1 MNITETDRVIHSMMT
16 ENTGRHF
23 LDSGGYL
30 GRTWER
36 NQGKTVEDFLNEP
49 PAYLDWTGVSLSMFH
64 WLRNEYEFHPV
75 VDAEL
80 QRFMDRPEHE
90 HTSWLELSQLFSD
103 EYHISEGSPWSD
115 PGMYGTFNTYNDEL
129 LIDGV
134 MQYTTMQVRIAAT
147 FDGAEVL
154 RASDPIPTFVA
165 DNGDECEHD
174 WYYQNV
180 VLINFHGGA
189 DVRGGYAMP
198 RAFVPLEDELG
209 AAVYS
214 AGCVELTCD
223 NELCHWGI
231 SVRFEDVE
239 LYNYETQE
247 SDFVDG
253 FYVWDTEEDDDGK
266 YFLPCPKCDSR
277 IYKAYVSGS

>member
-16 ENTGRHF
+16 ESTGRHF
-23 LDSGGYL
+23 LDSGGYG

-36 NQGKTVEDFLNEP
+36 NQGKAVEDFLNEP
-49 PAYLDWTGVSLSMFH
+49 RAYLDWTGVSLSMFH
-64 WLRNEYEFHPV
+64 WLRNGYKFHPV

-103 EYHISEGSPWSD
+103 EYHIDADPAWSD
-115 PGMYGTFNTYNDEL
+115 PGYGTFNTYNDEL

-134 MQYTTMQVRIAAT
+134 MQYTTMQVMIAET
-147 FDGAEVL
+147 DDGDKVL
-154 RASDPIPTFVA
+154 RPSDPIPTFM
-165 DNGDECEHD
+165 DSYGDECEYE

-198 RAFVPLEDELG
+198 RAFVPADDELNE
-209 AAVYS
+209 AIHS
-214 AGCVELTCD
+214 AGSARMGCD
-223 NELCHWGI
+223 NPECHWEI
-231 SVRFEDVE
+231 FVRFEDVE
-239 LYNYETQE
+239 LYNYETYE
-247 SDFVDG
+247 SEYAVDL
-253 FYVWDTEEDDDGK
+253 YVWDTEKDDDGK

-277 IYKAYVSGS
+277 IYKAYEA